1 MNIKLRSERSKRYAP
16 GQRRHWKEQEASSGA
31 PIQGVGDREEEKS
44 AKLK

>member
-1 MNIKLRSERSKRYAP
+1 MHIKLRSERSKRYAP

-31 PIQGVGDREEEKS
+31 PTEDMGDREEEKS